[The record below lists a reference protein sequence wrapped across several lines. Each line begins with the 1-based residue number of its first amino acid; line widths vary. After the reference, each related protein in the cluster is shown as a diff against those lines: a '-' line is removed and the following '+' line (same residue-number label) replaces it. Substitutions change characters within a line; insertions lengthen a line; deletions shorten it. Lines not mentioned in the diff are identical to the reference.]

1 MATLGF
7 LQIENKKS
15 LFVRKKGHFL
25 LITYIPVQ
33 LYCEVNVRLGNG
45 GVNSGECA
53 KGVLSKLGC
62 TNGCGELIRIQV
74 LKMSVDTWIASPL
87 LENMKLLEN

>member
-1 MATLGF
+1 VTL
-7 LQIENKKS
+7 LIQLIENKKS
-15 LFVRKKGHFL
+15 LFSRKKGHFL

-53 KGVLSKLGC
+53 KEVLSKLGC
-62 TNGCGELIRIQV
+62 TDGCGELIRIQV
-74 LKMSVDTWIASPL
+74 LKMSVDT
-87 LENMKLLEN
+87 